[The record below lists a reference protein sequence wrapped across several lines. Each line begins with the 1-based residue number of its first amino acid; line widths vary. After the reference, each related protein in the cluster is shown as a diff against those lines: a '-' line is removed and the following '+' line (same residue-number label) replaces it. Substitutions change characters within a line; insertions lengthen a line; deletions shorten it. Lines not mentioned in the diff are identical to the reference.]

1 VETVAASPWVLAAA
15 VGFSLVIG
23 YGLGHADKGGNSS
36 GEPLLW
42 DRVRLQLLASGIQW
56 FGIHSASKSTDAG
69 AIRTGAGAG
78 AAAAREFSTAVVGA
92 PPLPTGSTSTAPP
105 FRSAARH
112 VAIIMDG
119 NRRYGTSKHGDA
131 LQGHADGGQTLVDCV
146 QWCLEA
152 GVGALT
158 VYAFSTENWARPPAE
173 VDLLMSIFVKYAARC
188 EEEALKNNLVRLCWP
203 LPQCVQR
210 PQQRGR
216 LLLSPQP

>member
-1 VETVAASPWVLAAA
+1 
-15 VGFSLVIG
+15 
-23 YGLGHADKGGNSS
+23 
-36 GEPLLW
+36 
-42 DRVRLQLLASGIQW
+42 
-56 FGIHSASKSTDAG
+56 
-69 AIRTGAGAG
+69 
-78 AAAAREFSTAVVGA
+78 
-92 PPLPTGSTSTAPP
+92 
-105 FRSAARH
+105 

-119 NRRYGTSKHGDA
+119 NRRYGTLKHGDA

-188 EEEALKNNLVRLCWP
+188 EEEALKNNLVRLCWL
-203 LPQCVQR
+203 LPHCVQC